1 MLALLAGAL
10 GVVVAQYLPF
20 VVFRVVAER
29 DTVGFFPF
37 SVTPDALVFLYATL
51 LAAASC
57 VVFALFPALKVT
69 RADLIESLKR
79 RGPLSPGG
87 VRLRGMLLECR
98 WQSVSS

>member
-1 MLALLAGAL
+1 M
-10 GVVVAQYLPF
+10 
-20 VVFRVVAER
+20 FRVVAER

-57 VVFALFPALKVT
+57 VVFALFPALQVT
-69 RADLIESLKR
+69 RADLIDSLKR

-87 VRLRGMLLECR
+87 FDSAAFCLPFR
-98 WQSVSS
+98 WLSVSS